1 MYRNPANS
9 AFQQKLEL
17 GLMLSLAMRSVQF
30 MLHLIVAI
38 RTRGYKF
45 IFLDHYLLSNCNIMI
60 QLTWFYLGNMTKKS
74 QIQTWEHFVRGGG
87 GGAGKMFPIP
97 NEKCVLL

>member
-17 GLMLSLAMRSVQF
+17 GLMLSVAMRSVQF

-60 QLTWFYLGNMTKKS
+60 QLTWFYLGNITKKNVQNLGTCPKWS
-74 QIQTWEHFVRGGG
+74 Y
-87 GGAGKMFPIP
+87 P
-97 NEKCVLL
+97 